1 MGILQIRALAEE
13 YAIRYNPGHVS
24 PFPFENVLREHE
36 DLKIYFT
43 VLEDNVSGA
52 ILFKDDEY
60 NILINTSKP
69 ATRQNFTLGHELG
82 HFFLHKQELQDDRA
96 IIDGDESLDGP
107 KILYRRDNEEDDKR
121 LEIEANNFAASL
133 LMPTDLVRRAWD
145 ATHSVQECARIFSV
159 SVIAMSIRL
168 TKLGLLP
175 E

>member
-1 MGILQIRALAEE
+1 MGILQVRALAEE
-13 YAIRYNPGHVS
+13 YALKYNPEHVS
-24 PFPFENVLREHE
+24 PFPYENVLKEY
-36 DLKIYFT
+36 DNLKIYFT

-82 HFFLHKQELQDDRA
+82 HYFLHQQELKDDKA
-96 IIDGDESLDGP
+96 IIDGDETLDGP
-107 KILYRRDNEEDDKR
+107 KILYRRDSEEDNKR

-133 LMPTDLVRRAWD
+133 LMPTDLVRRAWQ
-145 ATHSVQECARIFSV
+145 ATQSVEECARIFSV
-159 SVIAMSIRL
+159 SVLAMSIRL
-168 TKLGLLP
+168 TRLGLLP